1 MSKNVVIG
9 IVVVLVLVIAGWW
22 MFSSQ
27 KNAAMTPAATPT
39 PEATAP
45 TTVPVVTSSSSSA
58 AMMATNEIKVS
69 GGDFTFT
76 PSKLTAKKGEKVKIT
91 FQNTGKF
98 PHNLMVDKLG
108 VGTKTV
114 GPGESDSVEFTADT
128 AGTFAIFCSV
138 DSHRQKGMEGTLTVQ

>member
-9 IVVVLVLVIAGWW
+9 IVVLVVLIIGGWW
-22 MFSSQ
+22 VYSSQ
-27 KNAAMTPAATPT
+27 KNAAVTPAVTPT
-39 PEATAP
+39 PEAMQAASP
-45 TTVPVVTSSSSSA
+45 SAMPASSSSA

-69 GGDFTFT
+69 GGDFSFT
-76 PSKLTAKKGEKVKIT
+76 PSKLLVKKGEKVKIT

-98 PHNLMVDKLG
+98 PHNLTVDKLG
-108 VGTKTV
+108 VGSKTV
-114 GPGESDSVEFTADT
+114 QPGQSDSFEFTADT